1 MYIKLYKILNFLVCR
16 PKWNNLYIYFQ
27 NIKILFYAIA
37 LFSCIFLQL
46 LKDSMNRNWDGFTFK
61 KDLWR
66 SRDKSKKAGNAGR
79 LSCGISRSRQMKHL
93 NNVSNRWNSSCSSVF
108 LPSTRMRE
116 PLYNIGMERSFLTKE
131 RKDLQ
136 RLKETWCYFI
146 IIFIIFD
153 IFISIYTSYIP
164 VTI

>member
-1 MYIKLYKILNFLVCR
+1 MLSY
-16 PKWNNLYIYFQ
+16 YFP
-27 NIKILFYAIA
+27 A
-37 LFSCIFLQL
+37 LFLNSVQSVQS
-46 LKDSMNRNWDGFTFK
+46 LKDSMNRNWNGFTLK

-66 SRDKSKKAGNAGR
+66 SRDNSKKAGNAGR

-116 PLYNIGMERSFLTKE
+116 PLYNTGMERSFLTKE
-131 RKDLQ
+131 RKDDLR
-136 RLKETWCYFI
+136 RLKKTWYYFA
-146 IIFIIFD
+146 IIFIIFG
-153 IFISIYTSYIP
+153 IFIYIYIIS